1 MSRRYKLA
9 SLLLATSLTVGAC
22 SDDSE
27 SENAETTTEESTANE
42 TTEDTTTEEA
52 TEESSSSNKATTE
65 SSSGGGTTD
74 ESSGTTSETISPEEI
89 KHNADEAVQ
98 TASDNFEGELKSLE
112 FEKENDSW
120 VYKVELENESE
131 EYEAHISA
139 DDLSIINEETENND
153 DFDTDEHFNYQDAVS
168 AEDVIQTA
176 MDEKDGKLEGW
187 SLDKDDGQ
195 LEYEVE
201 LKQDSN
207 SHDVKINAENGE
219 VLKTDD

>member
-1 MSRRYKLA
+1 MNRRYKLA
-9 SLLLATSLTVGAC
+9 SLLLATSLIVGAC

-42 TTEDTTTEEA
+42 TTEETTTEER
-52 TEESSSSNKATTE
+52 TDESSSSNKATTE
-65 SSSGGGTTD
+65 SSSASGTTD
-74 ESSGTTSETISPEEI
+74 ESSGTTSNTISPEEI
-89 KHNADEAVQ
+89 KHSADEAVQ

-112 FEKENDSW
+112 FEKENDAW
-120 VYKVELENESE
+120 VYKVEFENESE

-139 DDLSIINEETENND
+139 DDLSVINEENEKD
-153 DFDTDEHFNYQDAVS
+153 SDFDTDEHFNYQDAIP
-168 AEDVIQTA
+168 AEDAIQTA

-201 LKQDSN
+201 LKKDSN